1 MGSKVKLR
9 KSITCKD
16 PARKTVWTIKVNNP
30 IDLEQFVI
38 IDLII
43 HSLQNIPDNYL
54 IIDVLPD
61 LLPCGPIT
69 YIQTIRIAESAW
81 DVEIHFERPCFFS
94 YIFNGKA
101 KIHRHPW
108 TQYHIQCYSAEAVS
122 AIFKQILCFNSVPD
136 LSKWRDNTKELYLES
151 LKIKS

>member
-9 KSITCKD
+9 KNIACKD
-16 PARKTVWTIKVNNP
+16 PARQTVWEIKVNNP

-43 HSLQNIPDNYL
+43 HSLQNILDNYL
-54 IIDVLPD
+54 VIEVNPTP
-61 LLPCGPIT
+61 LPCGPIT
-69 YIQTIRIAESAW
+69 YIQTIRNAENAW
-81 DVEIHFERPCFFS
+81 DIEIHFESPCFFS
-94 YIFNGKA
+94 YMFNGKA

-108 TQYHIQCYSAEAVS
+108 TQYCIQCHSAEAVS

-136 LSKWRDNTKELYLES
+136 LSKWRDSTKELYLEL
-151 LKIKS
+151 LKRKS